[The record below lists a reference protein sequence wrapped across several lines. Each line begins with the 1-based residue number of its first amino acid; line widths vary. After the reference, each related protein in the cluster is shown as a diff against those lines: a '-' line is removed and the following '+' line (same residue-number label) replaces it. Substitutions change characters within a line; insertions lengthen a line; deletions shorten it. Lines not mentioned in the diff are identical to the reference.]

1 VGAGLSFSD
10 GDTLYLLLTLTVLLA
25 AVHAMGFLFVKLRQ
39 PRVAGEIIAGLLLGP
54 TLLGYLRPDL
64 THELIAGNSSTT
76 AVLGAIYQLGQLL
89 LMYCAGAALRSH
101 RRRGEGRTTSL
112 IALIGNAI
120 PFAAG
125 AAFLLVLNPGG
136 LIGTAQNHTSLL
148 IVFACGI
155 AVTSIPVISRILT
168 DLGLMRTAFARI
180 VLSVALV
187 DDVVLYV
194 LLSIAV
200 GLVTTKSGDAFALP
214 NLLSIQ
220 SGSALSDAYYVVVSI
235 AIFGL
240 PLAFGRSLVERM
252 GALRFNILGRSNALA
267 FQIVFMMVLTSI
279 ALFLGISPIFG
290 AFVAGIL
297 AGTLTRGQDDSGTT
311 SIDAARAQAGIE
323 TFSFG
328 FFIPIYFAIVGL
340 KLDLI
345 RQFDIPFFLLF
356 LVYACVVKAVSVYA
370 GARVAGEDRE
380 SAINLAMA
388 LNARGGPAIVMA
400 SVAFDAHI
408 ISERFYVDLVL
419 LALVTSVMAGAW
431 LDRVLRHGTFF
442 NDLRAGD
449 AVDPASGSTAPAAA
463 GAERVSA

>member
-1 VGAGLSFSD
+1 LGVGLSFSD
-10 GDTLYLLLTLTVLLA
+10 GDTLHLLLTLSILLA
-25 AVHAMGFLFVKLRQ
+25 AVHAMGFLFVSLRQ

-54 TLLGYLRPDL
+54 TLLGFLRPDL
-64 THELIAGNSSTT
+64 THQLVAGNPATT
-76 AVLGAIYQLGQLL
+76 AVLGAVYQLGQLL
-89 LMYCAGAALRSH
+89 LMYCAGATLRSH
-101 RRRGEGRTTSL
+101 RRRGEARTTSL
-112 IALIGNAI
+112 IALIGNAL

-125 AAFLLVLNPGG
+125 AAFLLVLDPRG
-136 LIGTAQNHTSLL
+136 LIGTAENHTSLL

-155 AVTSIPVISRILT
+155 AVTSIPIISRILS
-168 DLGLMRTAFARI
+168 DLGLMRTAFART
-180 VLSVALV
+180 VLSVALI

-200 GLVTTKSGDAFALP
+200 GLVATSSGDSFALP
-214 NLLSIQ
+214 SLLSIRP
-220 SGSALSDAYYVVVSI
+220 GSPLSDAYYVLVSI

-240 PLAFGRSLVERM
+240 PLAFGRSLVEKM
-252 GALRFNILGRSNALA
+252 GALRFNILGRGNALA
-267 FQIVFMMVLTSI
+267 FQIVFMMVLTSL

-297 AGTLTRGQDDSGTT
+297 AGTLSRSAEGSGTV
-311 SIDAARAQAGIE
+311 SIDAARAQASIE
-323 TFSFG
+323 SFSFG

-356 LVYACVVKAVSVYA
+356 LVYACVVKALSVYA
-370 GARVAGEDRE
+370 GARFAGENRE

-408 ISERFYVDLVL
+408 IAEKFYVDLVL

-442 NDLRAGD
+442 NELQPGD
-449 AVDPASGSTAPAAA
+449 AVDPEAGPSAPVRAGS
-463 GAERVSA
+463 EQVSA

>member
-1 VGAGLSFSD
+1 MTGVNLSFTN
-10 GDTLYLLLTLTVLLA
+10 GETLHLLLTLSILLA
-25 AVHAMGFLFVKLRQ
+25 AVHAVGFLFVKLRQ
-39 PRVAGEIIAGLLLGP
+39 PRVAGEIVAGLALGPSLLGFF
-54 TLLGYLRPDL
+54 RPEL
-64 THELIAGNSSTT
+64 SHQLIAGSVSTT

-89 LMYCAGAALRSH
+89 LMYCAGATLRSH

-112 IALIGNAI
+112 IALIGNVI
-120 PFAAG
+120 PFTAG

-136 LIGTAQNHTSLL
+136 LIGTAENHTSLL

-155 AVTSIPVISRILT
+155 AVTSIPVISRILA
-168 DLGLMRTAFARI
+168 DLGLMKTSFARI
-180 VLSVALV
+180 VLSVAII
-187 DDVVLYV
+187 DDVILYV

-200 GLVTTKSGDAFALP
+200 GLVATTSTDSFALP
-214 NLLSIQ
+214 SLLSIAP
-220 SGSALSDAYYVVVSI
+220 GSAPSDAYYVIVSV

-267 FQIVFMMVLTSI
+267 FQVVFMMAMTSL

-297 AGTLTRGQDDSGTT
+297 AGTLSTSNEESATV
-311 SIDAARAQAGIE
+311 SIDAARAQATIQ

-328 FFIPIYFAIVGL
+328 FFIPIYFAVVGL

-345 RQFDIPFFLLF
+345 RQFDIPFFALF
-356 LVYACVVKAVSVYA
+356 LAYACVVKALSVFA
-370 GARVAGEDRE
+370 GARLAGEKRE

-400 SVAFDAHI
+400 SVALDAHI
-408 ISERFYVDLVL
+408 ISAKFYVDLVL
-419 LALVTSVMAGAW
+419 LALVTSMMAGAW
-431 LDRVLRHGTFF
+431 LDRVLRHRTFF
-442 NDLRAGD
+442 TELQ
-449 AVDPASGSTAPAAA
+449 ASITVSPEDEQSTA
-463 GAERVSA
+463 